1 MKSSSLL
8 KLSTLGLSSE
18 QMAAV
23 LAVLAEELAP
33 MEGLIAERDAR
44 LAKDR
49 ARKIHG
55 PSKENPRNIN
65 GTSTEIP
72 RLARDGDIIS
82 NLSQEVNINSP
93 LSPQEPKDEGQPASF
108 VVFKTIYPKRDGN
121 MDWKSGLKAFR
132 AALKRADPETIIT
145 AARAYKAEMER
156 KGKVGTEFVRQ
167 PRTWLNADPW
177 KEMVTSATQS
187 PAIPVQIIREG
198 TPEWDELKK
207 SRPRL
212 VARDIQ
218 TPNGIVRGE
227 YGRAA

>member
-18 QMAAV
+18 QMATV

-33 MEGLIAERDAR
+33 LEAR
-44 LAKDR
+44 REKDR
-49 ARKIHG
+49 LRKRSG
-55 PSKENPRNIN
+55 DSAEVPQNIQ
-65 GTSTEIP
+65 GKSVEIP

-82 NLSQEVNINSP
+82 NL
-93 LSPQEPKDEGQPASF
+93 PQEKDITPHNPPSKPSPSEPEGFAEF
-108 VVFKTIYPKRDGN
+108 LEAYPKRDGTA
-121 MDWKSGLKAFR
+121 DRKGAAKAFG
-132 AALKRADPETIIT
+132 AALKRATLKTILDG
-145 AARAYKAEMER
+145 ARAYAAHCKA
-156 KGKVGTEFVRQ
+156 KGKAGTEYVKQARS
-167 PRTWLNADPW
+167 WLNGDFWAEFQPQ
-177 KEMVTSATQS
+177 AAQ
-187 PAIPVQIIREG
+187 PAVPVQIIREG
-198 TPEWDELKK
+198 TPEWEELKK

>member
-18 QMAAV
+18 QMATV

-33 MEGLIAERDAR
+33 LEAR
-44 LAKDR
+44 REKDR
-49 ARKIHG
+49 LRKRSG
-55 PSKENPRNIN
+55 DSAEVPQNIQ
-65 GTSTEIP
+65 GKSVEIP

-82 NLSQEVNINSP
+82 NL
-93 LSPQEPKDEGQPASF
+93 PQEKDITPHNPPSKPSPSEPEGFAEF
-108 VVFKTIYPKRDGN
+108 WEAYPKRDGTA
-121 MDWKSGLKAFR
+121 DRKGAAKAFG
-132 AALKRADPETIIT
+132 AALKRAPLKAILDG
-145 AARAYKAEMER
+145 ARAYAAHCKA
-156 KGKVGTEFVRQ
+156 KGNVGTQYVKQARS
-167 PRTWLNADPW
+167 WLNGDLWAEFQPQ
-177 KEMVTSATQS
+177 AALA
-187 PAIPVQIIREG
+187 AIPVQIIREG
-198 TPEWDELKK
+198 TPEWEELKK

>member
-44 LAKDR
+44 LARDR

-55 PSKENPRNIN
+55 PSKENPRNIH

-82 NLSQEVNINSP
+82 NL
-93 LSPQEPKDEGQPASF
+93 PQEKNIIPPFPPSAEPDGLVAFLETYPRREGNNDHGSAA
-108 VVFKTIYPKRDGN
+108 
-121 MDWKSGLKAFR
+121 KAYA
-132 AALKRADPETIIT
+132 AALKRTDAETLL
-145 AARAYKAEMER
+145 ACAKAYAEFCKAS
-156 KGKVGTEFVRQ
+156 GKTGTQYVKNC
-167 PRTWLNADPW
+167 RTWLNDNLW
-177 KEMVTSATQS
+177 KEWMKKAVQAS
-187 PAIPVQIIREG
+187 IPVKIIREG
-198 TPEWDELKK
+198 TPEWEELKK

-218 TPNGIVRGE
+218 TPAGIIRGE